1 MKFKD
6 MAIYQIYPK
15 SFQDTD
21 GDGIGDL
28 NGIRKHLSYLEKLGV
43 DCLWITPFF
52 PSHQYDNGYDV
63 DDYCAVNPDFGTM
76 EIFEDLIKEAE
87 EHNLSI
93 MLDMVFNHTSVFH
106 EWFQKALAGDKY
118 YQDFYYFRKGKEGG
132 PPTNWISKFGGNA
145 WEYVEDLDL
154 YYLHLFH
161 KNQADLNWH
170 NPNVRNVLK
179 KVIEF
184 WIDKG
189 VKGFR
194 FDVINLIG
202 KPKGEFQD
210 DFEGDGRRFYT
221 DGPYVNDFLKEL
233 VRDTRLSE
241 MITVG
246 EMSSTS
252 PEACIQYTNPSE
264 GELNMVFSFHHLK
277 VDYPGGAKW
286 KLMDP
291 DIKKLE
297 EIFTEWQVKL
307 QDGGGWSAWF
317 WNNHDQPRAVSR
329 FGDDQKFHNRSGK
342 MLANVVHFLRGTPY
356 IYQGEEFGMTN
367 GDFQS
372 IEDFNDV
379 ESINYYDILQEEG
392 ISPDEALH
400 IIKERSRDNGR
411 TPVQWNG
418 DKNAGFTTGKPWVKV
433 NENYREINAEKAL
446 EDPDSLFYHYQKLI
460 RLRKKY
466 PVISEGLY
474 IPAETKTK
482 NIFTHRRKYKE
493 QEILAIH
500 NFSKEQLEIEFDEE
514 NSTLFK
520 DAKVLIS
527 NIDRKFFEKKFVLE
541 PFESSIFI
549 KAH

>member
-1 MKFKD
+1 

-76 EIFEDLIKEAE
+76 EIFEDLVKEAE

-286 KLMDP
+286 RLMDP

-297 EIFTEWQVKL
+297 EIFTEWQLKL

-514 NSTLFK
+514 NSILFK

>member
-1 MKFKD
+1 MKFNN
-6 MAIYQIYPK
+6 MTIYQIYPK

-21 GDGIGDL
+21 GDGVGDL
-28 NGIRKHLSYLEKLGV
+28 EGIRKRLSYLEKLGV

-52 PSHQYDNGYDV
+52 LFHQYDNGYDV

-76 EIFEDLIKEAE
+76 EIFENLVKEAK
-87 EHNLSI
+87 EHKMSI

-118 YQDFYYFRKGKEGG
+118 YQDFYYFRKGKEEG
-132 PPTNWISKFGGNA
+132 PPTNWVSKFGGNA
-145 WEYVEDLDL
+145 WEYVEKLDL

-170 NPNVRNVLK
+170 NPNVRNELK

-233 VRDTRLSE
+233 VRDTRLAE

-252 PEACIQYTNPSE
+252 PEACIQYTNPEE

-277 VDYPGGAKW
+277 VDYPDGAKW
-286 KLMDP
+286 KLMEP
-291 DIKKLE
+291 DIEKLE
-297 EIFTEWQVKL
+297 NIFTKWQVKL

-317 WNNHDQPRAVSR
+317 WNNHDQPRAISR
-329 FGDDQKFHNRSGK
+329 FGDDETYHNRSGK

-356 IYQGEEFGMTN
+356 IYQGEEIGMTN
-367 GDFQS
+367 GDFRN
-372 IEDFNDV
+372 IDDFNDV
-379 ESINYYDILQEEG
+379 ESTNYYKILQEEG
-392 ISPDEALH
+392 HTSQEALH

-418 DKNAGFTTGKPWVKV
+418 EKNAGFTTGEPWVKV
-433 NENYREINAEKAL
+433 NDNYKDINAENAL
-446 EDPDSLFYHYQKLI
+446 KNSDSLFYHYQKLI
-460 RLRKKY
+460 RLRKEY
-466 PVISEGLY
+466 PVISEGTY
-474 IPAETKTK
+474 IPLPLEAK
-482 NIFTHRRKYKE
+482 NIFAHRRKE
-493 QEILAIH
+493 GDTELLAIH
-500 NFSKEQLEIEFDEE
+500 NFSKEPTELAFSDEIKE
-514 NSTLFK
+514 LFSDSK
-520 DAKVLIS
+520 PLLS
-527 NIDRKFFEKKFVLE
+527 NVERRTFKEKILLE
-541 PFESSIFI
+541 PYESTIFI
-549 KAH
+549 KE

>member
-286 KLMDP
+286 RLMDP

-297 EIFTEWQVKL
+297 EIFTEWQLKL

>member
-286 KLMDP
+286 RLMDP

-514 NSTLFK
+514 NSILFK

>member
-286 KLMDP
+286 RLMDP

>member
-76 EIFEDLIKEAE
+76 EIFEDLVKEAE

-297 EIFTEWQVKL
+297 EIFTEWQLKL

>member
-76 EIFEDLIKEAE
+76 EIFEDLVKEAE

>member
-1 MKFKD
+1 

-286 KLMDP
+286 RLMDP

-514 NSTLFK
+514 NSILFK

>member
-76 EIFEDLIKEAE
+76 EIFEDLVKEAE

-297 EIFTEWQVKL
+297 EIFTEWQLKL

-514 NSTLFK
+514 NSILFK

>member
-1 MKFKD
+1 MT
-6 MAIYQIYPK
+6 IYQIYPK

-21 GDGIGDL
+21 GDGVGDL

-76 EIFEDLIKEAE
+76 EIFEDLVKEAKD
-87 EHNLSI
+87 HNISI

-106 EWFQKALAGDKY
+106 EWFQKALSGDKY

-170 NPNVRNVLK
+170 NPNVRNELK

-221 DGPYVNDFLKEL
+221 DGPYVNEFLKEL
-233 VRDTRLSE
+233 VRDTRLPE

-252 PEACIQYTNPSE
+252 PEACVGYTNPEE

-291 DIKKLE
+291 DIEKLE
-297 EIFTEWQVKL
+297 GIFNEWQCKL
-307 QDGGGWSAWF
+307 QEGGGWSAWF

-329 FGDDQKFHNRSGK
+329 FGNDKKYHNRSGK
-342 MLANVVHFLRGTPY
+342 MLANVVHLLRGTPY

-367 GDFQS
+367 GDFRN
-372 IEDFNDV
+372 IDDFNDV
-379 ESINYYDILQEEG
+379 ESTNYFEILKEEG
-392 ISPDEALH
+392 NSPEEALH

-411 TPVQWNG
+411 TPVQWTSG
-418 DKNAGFTTGKPWVKV
+418 EKAGFTTGTPWVKL
-433 NENYREINAEKAL
+433 NENYQEINAEKAL

-460 RLRKKY
+460 RLRKEY
-466 PVISEGLY
+466 PVISEGIY
-474 IPAETKTK
+474 IPVETEAKEV
-482 NIFTHRRKYKE
+482 FAHRRQYE
-493 QEILAIH
+493 NQELLAVH
-500 NFSKEQLEIEFDEE
+500 NFSDKEITVDFSDEIFSIFDPSEIF
-514 NSTLFK
+514 L
-520 DAKVLIS
+520 S
-527 NIDRKFFEKKFVLE
+527 NIDRKKFEKNIKLL
-541 PFESSIFI
+541 PFESSVFL
-549 KAH
+549 KK

>member
-76 EIFEDLIKEAE
+76 EIFEDLVKEAE

-286 KLMDP
+286 RLMDP

-297 EIFTEWQVKL
+297 EIFTEWQLKL

>member
-76 EIFEDLIKEAE
+76 EIFEDLVKEAE

-233 VRDTRLSE
+233 VRDTRLPE

-297 EIFTEWQVKL
+297 EIFTEWQLKL

-514 NSTLFK
+514 NSILFK

>member
-1 MKFKD
+1 MD
-6 MAIYQIYPK
+6 
-15 SFQDTD
+15 
-21 GDGIGDL
+21 
-28 NGIRKHLSYLEKLGV
+28 H
-43 DCLWITPFF
+43 PFF

-76 EIFEDLIKEAE
+76 EIFEDLVKEAKD
-87 EHNLSI
+87 HNISI

-106 EWFQKALAGDKY
+106 EWFQKALSGDKY

-170 NPNVRNVLK
+170 NPNVRNELK

-221 DGPYVNDFLKEL
+221 DGPYVNEFLKEL
-233 VRDTRLSE
+233 VRDTRLPE

-252 PEACIQYTNPSE
+252 PEACVGYTNPEE

-291 DIKKLE
+291 DIEKLE
-297 EIFTEWQVKL
+297 GIFNEWQCKL
-307 QDGGGWSAWF
+307 QEGGGWSAWF

-329 FGDDQKFHNRSGK
+329 FGNDKKYHNRSGK
-342 MLANVVHFLRGTPY
+342 MLANVVHLLRGTPY

-367 GDFQS
+367 GDFRN
-372 IEDFNDV
+372 IDDFNDV
-379 ESINYYDILQEEG
+379 ESTNYFEILKEEG
-392 ISPDEALH
+392 NSPEEALH

-411 TPVQWNG
+411 TPVQWTSG
-418 DKNAGFTTGKPWVKV
+418 EKAGFTTGTPWVKL
-433 NENYREINAEKAL
+433 NENYQEINAEKAL

-460 RLRKKY
+460 RLRKEY
-466 PVISEGLY
+466 PVISEGIY
-474 IPAETKTK
+474 IPVETEAKEV
-482 NIFTHRRKYKE
+482 FAHRRQYE
-493 QEILAIH
+493 NQELLAVH
-500 NFSKEQLEIEFDEE
+500 NFSDKEITVDFSDEIFSIFDPSEIF
-514 NSTLFK
+514 L
-520 DAKVLIS
+520 S
-527 NIDRKFFEKKFVLE
+527 NIDRKKFEKNIKLL
-541 PFESSIFI
+541 PFESSVFL
-549 KAH
+549 KK

>member
-1 MKFKD
+1 MKFNN
-6 MAIYQIYPK
+6 MTIYQIYPK

-21 GDGIGDL
+21 GDGVGDL

-76 EIFEDLIKEAE
+76 EIFEDLVKEAKD
-87 EHNLSI
+87 HNISI

-106 EWFQKALAGDKY
+106 EWFQKALSGDKY

-170 NPNVRNVLK
+170 NPNVRNELK

-221 DGPYVNDFLKEL
+221 DGPYVNEFLKEL
-233 VRDTRLSE
+233 VRDTRLPE

-252 PEACIQYTNPSE
+252 PEACVGYTNPEE

-291 DIKKLE
+291 DIEKLE
-297 EIFTEWQVKL
+297 GIFNEWQCKL
-307 QDGGGWSAWF
+307 QEGGGWSAWF

-329 FGDDQKFHNRSGK
+329 FGNDKKYHNRSGK
-342 MLANVVHFLRGTPY
+342 MLANVVHLLRGTPY

-367 GDFQS
+367 GDFRN
-372 IEDFNDV
+372 IDDFNDV
-379 ESINYYDILQEEG
+379 ESTNYFEILKEEG
-392 ISPDEALH
+392 NSPEEALH

-411 TPVQWNG
+411 TPVQWTSG
-418 DKNAGFTTGKPWVKV
+418 EKAGFTTGTPWVKL
-433 NENYREINAEKAL
+433 NENYQEINAEKAL

-460 RLRKKY
+460 RLRKEY
-466 PVISEGLY
+466 PVISEGIY
-474 IPAETKTK
+474 IPVETEAKEV
-482 NIFTHRRKYKE
+482 FAHRRQYE
-493 QEILAIH
+493 NQELLAVH
-500 NFSKEQLEIEFDEE
+500 NFSDKEITVDFSDEIFSIFDPSEIF
-514 NSTLFK
+514 L
-520 DAKVLIS
+520 S
-527 NIDRKFFEKKFVLE
+527 NIDRKKFEKNIKLL
-541 PFESSIFI
+541 PFESSVFL
-549 KAH
+549 KK

>member
-76 EIFEDLIKEAE
+76 EIFEDLVKEAE

-514 NSTLFK
+514 NSILFK

>member
-297 EIFTEWQVKL
+297 EIFTEWQLKL

>member
-1 MKFKD
+1 MKFND
-6 MAIYQIYPK
+6 MTIYQIYPK

-21 GDGIGDL
+21 GDGVGDL

-76 EIFEDLIKEAE
+76 EIFEDLVKEAMD
-87 EHNLSI
+87 HNISI
-93 MLDMVFNHTSVFH
+93 MLDMVFNHTSIFH
-106 EWFQKALAGDKY
+106 QWFQKALSGDKY

-170 NPNVRNVLK
+170 NPNVRNELK

-221 DGPYVNDFLKEL
+221 DGPYVNEFLKEL
-233 VRDTRLSE
+233 VRDTRLPE

-252 PEACIQYTNPSE
+252 PEACVGYTNPKE

-286 KLMDP
+286 KLMAP
-291 DIKKLE
+291 DIEKLE
-297 EIFTEWQVKL
+297 SIFNEWQCKL
-307 QDGGGWSAWF
+307 QEGGGWSAWF

-329 FGDDQKFHNRSGK
+329 FGNDKEYHNRSGK
-342 MLANVVHFLRGTPY
+342 MLANVVHLLRGTPY

-367 GDFQS
+367 GDFRN
-372 IEDFNDV
+372 IDDFNDV
-379 ESINYYDILQEEG
+379 ESTNYFEILKEEG
-392 ISPDEALH
+392 NSAEEALH

-411 TPVQWNG
+411 TPVQWTSG
-418 DKNAGFTTGKPWVKV
+418 EKAGFTTGTPWVKL
-433 NENYREINAEKAL
+433 NENYKEINAEKAL

-460 RLRKKY
+460 RLRKEY
-466 PVISEGLY
+466 PVISEGIY
-474 IPAETKTK
+474 IPVETEAKEV
-482 NIFTHRRKYKE
+482 FAHRRKYKN
-493 QEILAIH
+493 QELFAIH
-500 NFSKEQLEIEFDEE
+500 NFSDKEIAVDFSDEIV
-514 NSTLFK
+514 SLFAESK
-520 DAKVLIS
+520 ILLS
-527 NIDRKFFEKKFVLE
+527 NIDREKFERSIKLL
-541 PFESSIFI
+541 PFESSVFL
-549 KAH
+549 KE

>member
-1 MKFKD
+1 

-297 EIFTEWQVKL
+297 EIFTEWQLKL

-514 NSTLFK
+514 NSILFK

>member
-1 MKFKD
+1 MKFND
-6 MAIYQIYPK
+6 MTIYQIYPK

-21 GDGIGDL
+21 GDGVGDL

-76 EIFEDLIKEAE
+76 EIFEDLVKEAKD
-87 EHNLSI
+87 HNISI

-106 EWFQKALAGDKY
+106 EWFQKALSGDKY

-170 NPNVRNVLK
+170 NPNVRNELK

-221 DGPYVNDFLKEL
+221 DGPYVNEFLKEL
-233 VRDTRLSE
+233 VRDTRLPE

-252 PEACIQYTNPSE
+252 PEACVGYTNPEE

-291 DIKKLE
+291 DIEKLE
-297 EIFTEWQVKL
+297 GIFNEWQCKL
-307 QDGGGWSAWF
+307 QEGGGWSAWF

-329 FGDDQKFHNRSGK
+329 FGNDKKYHNRSGK
-342 MLANVVHFLRGTPY
+342 MLANVVHLLRGTPY

-367 GDFQS
+367 GDFRN
-372 IEDFNDV
+372 IDDFNDV
-379 ESINYYDILQEEG
+379 ESTNYFEILKEEG
-392 ISPDEALH
+392 NSPEEALH

-411 TPVQWNG
+411 TPVQWTSG
-418 DKNAGFTTGKPWVKV
+418 EKAGFTTGTPWVKL
-433 NENYREINAEKAL
+433 NENYQEINAEKAL

-460 RLRKKY
+460 RLRKEY
-466 PVISEGLY
+466 PVISEGIY
-474 IPAETKTK
+474 IPVETEAKEV
-482 NIFTHRRKYKE
+482 FAHRRQYE
-493 QEILAIH
+493 NQELLAVH
-500 NFSKEQLEIEFDEE
+500 NFSDKEITVDFSDEIFSIFDPSEIF
-514 NSTLFK
+514 L
-520 DAKVLIS
+520 S
-527 NIDRKFFEKKFVLE
+527 NIDRKKFEKNIKLL
-541 PFESSIFI
+541 PFESSVFL
-549 KAH
+549 KK

>member
-1 MKFKD
+1 

-76 EIFEDLIKEAE
+76 EIFEDLVKEAE

-118 YQDFYYFRKGKEGG
+118 YQDFYYFRKGKDGG

-297 EIFTEWQVKL
+297 EIFTEWQLKL